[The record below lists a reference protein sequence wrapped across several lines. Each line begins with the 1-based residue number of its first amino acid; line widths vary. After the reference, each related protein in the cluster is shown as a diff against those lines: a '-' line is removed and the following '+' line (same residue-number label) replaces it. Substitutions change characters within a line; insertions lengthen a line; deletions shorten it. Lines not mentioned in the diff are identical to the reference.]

1 MFPINSHN
9 NQFHKKSCLEAALN
23 AATPAELKQYEAE
36 KTKKWKMINKLLVF
50 LFLSFLFS
58 DVLAKDVEVI
68 VFETLISDVG
78 PELNFIVK
86 NQSHKK
92 RKIKFLSDQSYTK
105 YECDLEFGETPIG
118 EGASIVNSFASIS
131 NDNILE
137 LSRYMVEMDADSM
150 MASYITFDYKNGAT
164 RLPCD
169 IQYSLF
175 DEGGNIISKNIYRV
189 ERPVNITQK
198 IGAKLRD
205 FKISTSVQSVKERKN
220 MTAVVL
226 LQNLSD
232 KSANI
237 MVKEKKLM
245 GCNAVISDEKIRSGM
260 QRGGEIEIKG
270 YLPIYTSLTLK
281 KLEKDEKCKLQL
293 KLINKDDV
301 DDELE
306 INIPIVKNV
315 IYKDH
320 RHKDPGG
327 NGHSMF

>member
-1 MFPINSHN
+1 M
-9 NQFHKKSCLEAALN
+9 
-23 AATPAELKQYEAE
+23 
-36 KTKKWKMINKLLVF
+36 
-50 LFLSFLFS
+50 
-58 DVLAKDVEVI
+58 I
-68 VFETLISDVG
+68 VFKTLISDAT

-86 NQSHKK
+86 NKSHKK
-92 RKIKFLSDQSYTK
+92 RKITFLSDQNYTK

-118 EGASIVNSFASIS
+118 EGASIVNSSASIT
-131 NDNILE
+131 NDHVLE

-169 IQYSLF
+169 IKYSLF

-189 ERPVNITQK
+189 ERPVNINQE

-205 FKISTSVQSVKERKN
+205 FKISTSVQSVKEREN

-226 LQNLSD
+226 LENLSD

-237 MVKEKKLM
+237 MVKEKELM
-245 GCNAVISDEKIRSGM
+245 DCNAIISDEKIRSGM

-281 KLEKDEKCKLQL
+281 KLEIGKKCKLKL
-293 KLINKDDV
+293 RLINKDDV

-315 IYKDH
+315 VYKDH
-320 RHKDPGG
+320 RHKDPRG